1 MVAYEQRGDWILY
14 SIYEGTAGKLQETEK
29 NEKNFCG
36 RKYGSEDHEKILA
49 FSGLSDK
56 IYFRYEKSF
65 QSANQKLISSFE
77 AVVILVGKPL
87 SLLKRI

>member
-1 MVAYEQRGDWILY
+1 MRKKNDIKNTTVWSHMNNVVIGSFILY
-14 SIYEGTAGKLQETEK
+14 TKEWQENYKKQKK

-56 IYFRYEKSF
+56 IYFRHEKSTRIAV
-65 QSANQKLISSFE
+65 QMLDSFF
-77 AVVILVGKPL
+77 
-87 SLLKRI
+87 